1 MFALTRKRK
10 IAILIV
16 VDLTLIA
23 CATIA
28 GYLFLNPFIPIPI
41 PFISRLIISSMI
53 LYLIFGYVFRVFTR
67 INRYTNLREIL
78 AILLAT
84 TGTALGNAIYLL
96 SFSEAFSKR
105 LILFTYILSAFF
117 IILSRL
123 AWRLFVE
130 RRNMHTAKDQPA
142 KRTLI
147 VGAGEGGRVL
157 YNSLLGSKT
166 SSDIHV
172 VGFVDDDPN
181 KQKVYLSNVKV
192 LGKVENIPQL
202 VQKYNVDMVIIA
214 IPSIPRKK
222 LREIFDLLENNQVT
236 VNTMPSMEEIAA
248 GKINIS
254 KLKEIDVVDLLGRD
268 EAKLDVT
275 SIKDQ
280 ITDKTILVTGAGG
293 SIGSE
298 ITRQVIQFNP
308 RQLILLGH
316 GENSIYLIHREL
328 STRCKERTTELVPII
343 ADVQN
348 REKIFEVIGKYQ
360 PDIVYH
366 AAAHKHVPLMEFNP
380 KEAVKNNVY
389 GTKNVAEA
397 AKAHAVEQFVMVS
410 TDKANNPPNVMG
422 ATKRI
427 AEMIVTGMNEKGT
440 TKFSAVRFGNV
451 LGSRGSVIPLFREQL
466 ANGGPLTVTDFRMT
480 RYFMTIPEAS
490 RLVIQSGA
498 LANGGEVFVLDMH
511 EPVKILD
518 LAKNMVR
525 LSGYSED
532 DIEIV
537 ETGIRPG
544 EKLYEELLLDKERSE
559 EQVHDQIFVGNVN
572 GYSLDEVLEFVDY
585 LPDNDEQLANEVV
598 NFANSSNR

>member
-1 MFALTRKRK
+1 MRPA
-10 IAILIV
+10 
-16 VDLTLIA
+16 D
-23 CATIA
+23 
-28 GYLFLNPFIPIPI
+28 
-41 PFISRLIISSMI
+41 
-53 LYLIFGYVFRVFTR
+53 
-67 INRYTNLREIL
+67 
-78 AILLAT
+78 
-84 TGTALGNAIYLL
+84 
-96 SFSEAFSKR
+96 
-105 LILFTYILSAFF
+105 
-117 IILSRL
+117 
-123 AWRLFVE
+123 
-130 RRNMHTAKDQPA
+130 KDQPV
-142 KRTLI
+142 KQTLI
-147 VGAGEGGRVL
+147 IGAGEGGRVL
-157 YNSLLGSKT
+157 YNSFLGSKT
-166 SSDIHV
+166 ATDIHV

-181 KQKVYLSNVKV
+181 KQNVYLSNVKV
-192 LGKVENIPQL
+192 LGKIKDLPQL
-202 VQKYNVDMVIIA
+202 IQKYNIDMVTIA
-214 IPSIPRKK
+214 MPSLPRKK

-236 VNTMPSMEEIAA
+236 VNTMPSMEELAA

-268 EAKLDVT
+268 EAELDVD

-280 ITDKTILVTGAGG
+280 ITGKTILVTGAGG

-298 ITRQVIQFNP
+298 ITRQVIKFNP
-308 RQLILLGH
+308 RQLVLLGH

-328 STRCKERTTELVPII
+328 NSRYKNQTTEIVPII

-348 REKIFEVIGKYQ
+348 REKIFEVMKKYQ
-360 PDIVYH
+360 PEIVYH

-380 KEAVKNNVY
+380 KEAVKNNIY

-397 AKAHAVEQFVMVS
+397 AKANAVEHFVMVS

-427 AEMIVTGMNEKGT
+427 AEMIVTGMNEEGT
-440 TKFSAVRFGNV
+440 TMFSAVRFGNV

-498 LANGGEVFVLDMH
+498 LAKGGEVFVLDMH
-511 EPVKILD
+511 EPVKIVD

-572 GYSLDEVLEFVDY
+572 GYSLDKVLDFVSH
-585 LPDNDEQLANEVV
+585 LPEDDEQLAYEVV
-598 NFANSSNR
+598 GFANSSNK